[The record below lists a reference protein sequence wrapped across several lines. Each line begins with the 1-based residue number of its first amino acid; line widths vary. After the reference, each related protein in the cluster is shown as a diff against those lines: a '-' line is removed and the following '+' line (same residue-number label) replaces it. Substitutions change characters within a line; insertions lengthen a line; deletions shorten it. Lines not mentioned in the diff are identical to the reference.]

1 MSSKAGVQ
9 NEQIVLMLQQ
19 NGRAS
24 FSELAR
30 SLNLPR
36 SVVAKQVGDLIDS
49 GALQLVAAV
58 HPRVL
63 GLNALAHISIRLDGS
78 ARNVIDHLLTLDA
91 AAFVSQTTG
100 QYSLVA
106 ELRYPS
112 MTELYQGIDAIR
124 AIPQV
129 SDTNVL
135 IYHDV
140 LRSFF
145 LEEEPDLPDL
155 ALDDVDLQL
164 ITELQV
170 DGRLSFGELGRRV
183 GLSVSAARS
192 RVHNLIETHVL
203 QIGAIRGRGQAS
215 QGTILGFGITT
226 HGSAPAVLEV
236 INRIPGVEFIARCF
250 GNFDLVVTFAATDL
264 YAATTI
270 LDSIR
275 DLPDVDAVT
284 SWVHLQ
290 IVKEHYNMSFD
301 QLPKRY
307 SGARRGTAA

>member
-1 MSSKAGVQ
+1 VKPGVH

-30 SLNLPR
+30 KLQLPR
-36 SVVAKQVGDLIDS
+36 SVVAKQVTDLIDS

-63 GLNALAHISIRLDGS
+63 GLNALAHISIRLDGAAHS
-78 ARNVIDHLLTLDA
+78 VVDHLLTLDA

-106 ELRYPS
+106 ELRYPT
-112 MTELYQGIDAIR
+112 MAELYQGIDAIR
-124 AIPQV
+124 AIPEV
-129 SDTNVL
+129 GDTNVL

-145 LEEEPDLPDL
+145 LQEEPDLPDL
-155 ALDDVDLQL
+155 TLDDVDLQL

-192 RVHNLIETHVL
+192 RVHNLIESHVL

-215 QGTILGFGITT
+215 QGNILGFGITT
-226 HGSAPAVLEV
+226 SGSAPAVLDV
-236 INRIPGVEFIARCF
+236 INQIPGVEFIARCF
-250 GNFDLVVTFAATDL
+250 GNFDLVVTFAASDL
-264 YAATTI
+264 YAATDI
-270 LDSIR
+270 LDSLR
-275 DLPDVDAVT
+275 ELPEVDAVT
-284 SWVHLQ
+284 SWVHLR

-307 SGARRGTAA
+307 PAPSRRGGAA